1 MRMVIPLAGLL
12 VLLFFFR
19 LAFTDYILARGDTYD
34 YFYPYWAVRDSH
46 LQMGELPLWT
56 SDLFMGA
63 PLLANSQL
71 GTFYPPNWLTVYQ
84 SPPDAI
90 RISILLHIFWAI
102 VGMIFLSR
110 RALGL
115 MPIPALVTGVTF
127 GLGGYI
133 GSHVEQINQLH
144 GLSWMPWLFLC
155 LHLATQKRRYWLLLG
170 VLWAL
175 QLLSGH
181 TQTVFITGVGLGIM
195 ALLSPPQTPSPQG
208 REGANTW
215 YNKTSLPFSM
225 QWGVGTAY
233 MPSLGG
239 IGVVI
244 KNRVGILLG
253 LICAVF
259 IAIIIALPQLI
270 PTQTLISQSNRG
282 GGLTAQQA
290 TAFSLDPTMIGRGLL
305 PSYDGQPFGEY
316 VAYVGIIG
324 LALMIIGA
332 FATDR
337 RKWGWIGLG
346 VVGFGLALGRFNPV
360 YYSILAELPGFNLF
374 RVPARWL
381 ALYAIG
387 GAMLI
392 GLGVQTLM
400 TIPLSGRRHIF
411 SLGIFIITCGIL
423 VVGAQFADRASEPV
437 IGSALPT
444 ITTWIGWGV
453 AGVMGLLIVMWMPY
467 GRTTYMSSLQGR
479 FIAVALIAELFFA
492 GQYLPHQDLTDPN
505 AYHETRFAINQLRAY
520 QTSLP
525 PDRFLSI
532 SALYFDPGDRGAL
545 EARWGDMGLSIQ
557 AQTYAFTA
565 TKLKEVV
572 GGNLPLIWGIPTID
586 GFDGG
591 VLPTAYYTAFTSLL
605 LPDGA
610 LRTVDGRLRENLA
623 LPACGGAC
631 LPDDRWLDLT
641 NTRYL
646 LTDKVYDVVHE
657 GIFFDTQFK
666 RPTGI
671 TWHTPYDF
679 SANEV
684 QVLFRCDEACEP
696 PQISVDNSADPFSPS
711 EAFIPTTTNGDQLAI
726 IPLNGVIAPQTI
738 TPLGE
743 NITIVAIT
751 LVDTRTDDFLQIY
764 TQGWTR
770 VYSADIKIYEN
781 LDVMPRAF
789 MVYDAQIFPDTW
801 DGTEQALSALRDDGF
816 NPRTSITINHHGD
829 LPPIGAGGTGSATIT
844 RYTSTEIVMT
854 IETDMAGYV
863 VLTDAMYP
871 NWVALV
877 DGVDAPIFRADVMF
891 RAVWVD
897 AGTHEVVM
905 QYRGR

>member
-1 MRMVIPLAGLL
+1 
-12 VLLFFFR
+12 
-19 LAFTDYILARGDTYD
+19 
-34 YFYPYWAVRDSH
+34 
-46 LQMGELPLWT
+46 
-56 SDLFMGA
+56 
-63 PLLANSQL
+63 
-71 GTFYPPNWLTVYQ
+71 
-84 SPPDAI
+84 
-90 RISILLHIFWAI
+90 
-102 VGMIFLSR
+102 
-110 RALGL
+110 
-115 MPIPALVTGVTF
+115 
-127 GLGGYI
+127 
-133 GSHVEQINQLH
+133 
-144 GLSWMPWLFLC
+144 
-155 LHLATQKRRYWLLLG
+155 
-170 VLWAL
+170 
-175 QLLSGH
+175 
-181 TQTVFITGVGLGIM
+181 
-195 ALLSPPQTPSPQG
+195 
-208 REGANTW
+208 
-215 YNKTSLPFSM
+215 
-225 QWGVGTAY
+225 

-316 VAYVGIIG
+316 VAYMGIIG